1 MKYTLILFLSL
12 LSLQISAQETQN
24 PEAVLVTPEQKT
36 EFLRI
41 RNWQMPGILKITAL
55 PIMYL

>member
-1 MKYTLILFLSL
+1 
-12 LSLQISAQETQN
+12 LQISAQETQN